1 MEVSYL
7 TRDRHYFLLLSIYPN
22 LLTTRF
28 LLIFA
33 LNLPINNIVPDTEDE
48 EDNSIIEGPKPTEEE
63 AEKIAEDVDQ
73 ALEENF
79 KELEKKAVVDKNGA
93 ADGKDDKME
102 TDEND
107 GAKMSCV
114 AKNGETNGVD
124 EKEKSKKII
133 KISYLWSP

>member
-1 MEVSYL
+1 MDQKEVSYL
-7 TRDRHYFLLLSIYPN
+7 FRDWQNFTLYSKFPKLLKHPI
-22 LLTTRF
+22 
-28 LLIFA
+28 
-33 LNLPINNIVPDTEDE
+33 PINICLKPSYHVNNLVPDTEDE

-79 KELEKKAVVDKNGA
+79 KELEKKCVVDKNGVTNGNDA
-93 ADGKDDKME
+93 KME

-114 AKNGETNGVD
+114 EKNGVD
-124 EKEKSKKII
+124 EKEKSKKTI
-133 KISYLWSP
+133 

>member
-1 MEVSYL
+1 M
-7 TRDRHYFLLLSIYPN
+7 
-22 LLTTRF
+22 
-28 LLIFA
+28 
-33 LNLPINNIVPDTEDE
+33 
-48 EDNSIIEGPKPTEEE
+48 
-63 AEKIAEDVDQ
+63 
-73 ALEENF
+73 
-79 KELEKKAVVDKNGA
+79 EKKAVVDKNGA